1 MPAGAQVTHPC
12 RTCARWAGPVTE
24 RSGRWRDRLTQ
35 LRDRRVGYE
44 AAELARHDEELAGD
58 ARVLNNPDGGP
69 PVQVWTRYPVLL
81 FRRLDLD
88 DVSTHAGAITYAAL
102 LSIPPLALFAASVAG
117 FVLAGRPEAQQTI
130 LDALTGILPDSLA
143 GPARDVVARQLSEAI
158 SGRLAIGLLGT
169 IALLW
174 AASGLAARL
183 RHAFGV
189 IFGTARAGILTG
201 RPIGMVIGLIGI
213 VAIFAPLVVSAVL
226 AWAGDVT
233 SRDVVLRALG
243 ALGLVLAE
251 ALMFFLVYVLLTPG
265 RGPAL
270 RHHLFGVA
278 AFVVGFEGLKFLGG
292 WYFSAVVAKS
302 TALYGALGTLFG
314 AIAFLYVAVW
324 LLLLGAE
331 VTALRWRR
339 H

>member
-1 MPAGAQVTHPC
+1 MSGGRAGGENGSPCCESSAWDTTPATSPGTRKSSAS
-12 RTCARWAGPVTE
+12 A
-24 RSGRWRDRLTQ
+24 
-35 LRDRRVGYE
+35 
-44 AAELARHDEELAGD
+44 
-58 ARVLNNPDGGP
+58 ARVLDNADGDRP
-69 PVQVWTRYPVLL
+69 FPAWTRYPVLL
-81 FRRLDLD
+81 FRRLDVD
-88 DVSTHAGAITYAAL
+88 DVSTHAGSITYAAL

-117 FVLAGRPEAQQTI
+117 FVLADRLEAQQTI
-130 LDALTGILPDSLA
+130 IDGMTSLLPDSLA
-143 GPARDVVARQLSEAI
+143 GPARDVVTRQLTEAI
-158 SGRLAIGLLGT
+158 SGRLAIGLLGA

-174 AASGLAARL
+174 AASGLAARI

-201 RPIGMVIGLIGI
+201 RPIGMVIGLVGV

-233 SRDVVLRALG
+233 SRDLVLRALG

-251 ALMFFLVYVLLTPG
+251 ALMFFILYVLLTPG
-265 RGPAL
+265 RGPGL
-270 RHHLFGVA
+270 RHHLLGVA
-278 AFVVGFEGLKFLGG
+278 VFVVGFEGLKLLGG
-292 WYFSAVVAKS
+292 FYFSAVVAKS

-331 VTALRWRR
+331 VTALRWRG